1 MPINDSSALPSR
13 KDPTTSINCC
23 DPTNRSQAGDVCN
36 RQTAAAEGRLA
47 TIRQAKGRLEEREAH
62 RRVLRDQE
70 AERTSG
76 SDRDLEDGDICV
88 QDGSVP
94 EDHVE
99 GNVTDPDSRIMKTGA
114 GCWQQGDNA
123 QAAVDGEEQWVVAA
137 EVSADANDH
146 GKLNAMVDEVAVV
159 AGKPP
164 EAVLAQLEERK
175 VERYVALGREGR
187 SVRRPDSTRRP
198 ASARIAQR
206 LTSREGR
213 AIYAQRKWMAEVPI
227 GWIKH
232 VMGFRRFS
240 VRGLEQVQGEWT
252 LVCLALNLRR
262 LNGRL
267 APC

>member
-1 MPINDSSALPSR
+1 MSCRRHCSGRRVVWRPSVKR
-13 KDPTTSINCC
+13 
-23 DPTNRSQAGDVCN
+23 RSVW
-36 RQTAAAEGRLA
+36 
-47 TIRQAKGRLEEREAH
+47 EEREAH
-62 RRVLRDQE
+62 LRALRDQQ
-70 AERTSG
+70 AVRTSG
-76 SDRDLEDGDICV
+76 SDRDPEDGEVYV
-88 QDGSVP
+88 QDDGVP

-114 GCWQQGDNA
+114 GCWQQGYNA
-123 QAAVDGEEQWVVAA
+123 QAAVDGEEQLIVAA

-159 AGKPP
+159 AGELP
-164 EAVLAQLEERK
+164 EAVLADAGYASEKELAQLEKRK
-175 VERYVALGREGR
+175 VEGYVALGREGR
-187 SVRRPDSTRRP
+187 SVRRPDSARRP
-198 ASARIAQR
+198 ASARMAQR

-213 AIYAQRKWMAEVPI
+213 AVYAQRKWMAEALI